1 MQRGVPPS
9 PPRLRRTAH
18 AAALPIRRNSPDRA
32 RLEYGRR
39 RRFATRLNRSS
50 RGSDRTW
57 RVGPARS
64 RTWRSS
70 STHADCRRAT
80 SKTASTGVGR
90 PGRASSSGPPVRT
103 RSPCPLVNEH
113 EVHRPNVEDAT
124 FGLRHTKL
132 GEKQPLP
139 LFGSFLRAY
148 LLRAAPVELISR
160 VDLPCRLIVPQNAR
174 SSHRPGVP
182 FCEPHSITQPPPSPP
197 ARSPT
202 PEGRSR
208 ANNDAC

>member
-1 MQRGVPPS
+1 MRDQVGWASCPPF
-9 PPRLRRTAH
+9 AEAVI
-18 AAALPIRRNSPDRA
+18 AAARSCQLNPALPSVRLIARAAARTSPSWSDESRASSFDR
-32 RLEYGRR
+32 
-39 RRFATRLNRSS
+39 
-50 RGSDRTW
+50 
-57 RVGPARS
+57 
-64 RTWRSS
+64 
-70 STHADCRRAT
+70 
-80 SKTASTGVGR
+80 VGR
-90 PGRASSSGPPVRT
+90 PGRASSCCPPALT
-103 RSPCPLVNEH
+103 RSPCPLVNAH
-113 EVHRPNVEDAT
+113 EAHRPNVEDVA
-124 FGLRHTKL
+124 FRRGHTEL

-139 LFGSFLRAY
+139 LFGSFFRAY
-148 LLRAAPVELISR
+148 LLRAAPIELISR